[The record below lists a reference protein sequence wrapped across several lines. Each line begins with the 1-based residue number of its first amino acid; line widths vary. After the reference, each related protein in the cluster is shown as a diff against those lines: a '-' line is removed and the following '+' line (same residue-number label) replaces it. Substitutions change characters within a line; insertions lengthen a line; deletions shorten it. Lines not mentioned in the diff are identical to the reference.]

1 MKVVISKKTTSFNSS
16 YGLKD
21 MKLKWRNFVD
31 DDEDNSK
38 EEKYVKKNIL
48 DILKSDKA
56 ENIIKQELTAFYELI
71 RSNSRLFVNSM
82 IKLLSILFTTRNID
96 DGRKKESQAIE
107 QTLKYLSGYIVYVTD
122 PREAKL
128 LTGLLE

>member
-1 MKVVISKKTTSFNSS
+1 MKVEIEKKTTSFTAN

-56 ENIIKQELTAFYELI
+56 EAVIKQELTAFYELI
-71 RSNSRLFVNSM
+71 RKNSRLFVNSM
-82 IKLLSILFTTRNID
+82 IKLLSILFNMRNIE
-96 DGRKKESQAIE
+96 DGRTKESKA
-107 QTLKYLSGYIVYVTD
+107 T
-122 PREAKL
+122 
-128 LTGLLE
+128 